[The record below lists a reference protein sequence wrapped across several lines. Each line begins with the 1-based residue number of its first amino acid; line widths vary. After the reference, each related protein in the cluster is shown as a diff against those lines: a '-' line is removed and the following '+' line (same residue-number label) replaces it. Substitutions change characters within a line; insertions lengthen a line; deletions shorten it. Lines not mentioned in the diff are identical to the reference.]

1 MLVTMLIFE
10 YHVCV
15 LHTQLPKTSHTHI
28 HTHTHAHTQIHTHI
42 HTHAMEGCVY
52 ERGSNII
59 LIVQLLF
66 KSQGRS
72 APYIVPIH
80 RHTILERGEHIYSG
94 WHISLLA
101 TLDWKC
107 YVTSYHPVKC
117 LQE

>member
-1 MLVTMLIFE
+1 M
-10 YHVCV
+10 CV
-15 LHTQLPKTSHTHI
+15 LHTQLPKTSHTHTHI
-28 HTHTHAHTQIHTHI
+28 HTHTHAHTHI

-80 RHTILERGEHIYSG
+80 RHTTLTLVYWKGVNIYIQDG
-94 WHISLLA
+94 TFH
-101 TLDWKC
+101 C
-107 YVTSYHPVKC
+107 
-117 LQE
+117 